1 MSLQIVFANSVLN
14 DLYSEGLDA
23 YKNGQYEF
31 AIQNFER
38 ILDSD
43 WESTELYYNLGN
55 AQYQIENI
63 SGAVW
68 AYEQCLKLD
77 PLNKDAKYN
86 LKLINLKVRDR
97 IDIPEPPLFLKLYWM
112 IKSLLAPSSWVQLW
126 IICLLLIGAFF
137 AIRKILDFPSI
148 KLAENIISIIFIISI
163 LPGGFSI
170 WDSITIQQGII
181 DSPEVEALSAPN
193 SYSTQLFNVH
203 EGLKVDVLDVTDD
216 WIEIEL
222 MDGKVGWIENSEI
235 LMLTH

>member
-1 MSLQIVFANSVLN
+1 MDLKLNIFKFWIGLSLQIVFANSVLN

-112 IKSLLAPSSWVQLW
+112 IKSLLAPNSWVQLW
-126 IICLLLIGAFF
+126 IICLLLIGAFI

-148 KLAENIISIIFIISI
+148 KPKGSL
-163 LPGGFSI
+163 
-170 WDSITIQQGII
+170 
-181 DSPEVEALSAPN
+181 LS
-193 SYSTQLFNVH
+193 V
-203 EGLKVDVLDVTDD
+203 
-216 WIEIEL
+216 
-222 MDGKVGWIENSEI
+222 GKFF
-235 LMLTH
+235 